1 MQFAVT
7 LYNHIGTYL
16 GIIYLPKLVLIIYHI
31 VTAKTHIRQCGE
43 CE

>member
-7 LYNHIGTYL
+7 LYNHIGAYL

-31 VTAKTHIRQCGE
+31 VTAKTSPRQGSE